1 MARSDLLLSLVRAG
15 ARGDQTMFRRSLE
28 ALVAEERAKHH
39 GVLAGQLEEFLTT
52 PAASSPS
59 NGYTQLSGGRP
70 SEGRPPALTE
80 RHPRRALNE
89 LLLPQPVSTAIREV
103 VEEQQRAELLRSHSI
118 EPRHRLLL
126 IGPPGNGKTT
136 LAEAVAHS
144 LMVPLLTVRY
154 DAAIGSYLG
163 ETAARLQRVFDSARA
178 RQCVLFFDEFDT
190 LGKERGDQH
199 DTGEIKRV
207 VSSLLMQI
215 DALPSYVVVVAASN
229 HSELFDRAVWRRFQ
243 VRLHLPAPTRLQAEA
258 WFARFQERSGV
269 DFGWTPRTLADKLTG
284 LSFAELEEFC
294 ADVLRRKILG
304 EPGSDVRAIVGER
317 LRQWR
322 DRAAPRSS

>member
-1 MARSDLLLSLVRAG
+1 
-15 ARGDQTMFRRSLE
+15 MFRRTLE

-39 GVLAGQLEEFLTT
+39 GVLANQLEEFLNAPAPAGSTNGYGQVIGARPSDAR
-52 PAASSPS
+52 PAAV
-59 NGYTQLSGGRP
+59 
-70 SEGRPPALTE
+70 SEK
-80 RHPRRALNE
+80 HPRRSLSE
-89 LLLPQPVSTAIREV
+89 LLLPPTVDAAVREI
-103 VEEQQRAELLRSHSI
+103 VEEQQRAELLRSHAI

-136 LAEAVAHS
+136 LAEAVAHA
-144 LMVPLLTVRY
+144 LMVPMLTVRY
-154 DAAIGSYLG
+154 EAAIGSYLG
-163 ETAARLQRVFDSARA
+163 ETATRLQRVFDSART
-178 RQCVLFFDEFDT
+178 RHCVLFFDEFDT
-190 LGKERGDQH
+190 LGKERGDHH

-215 DALPSYVVVVAASN
+215 DSLPSYVVVVAASN

-243 VRLHLPAPTRLQAEA
+243 VRLRLPAPTRLQTEA
-258 WFARFQERSGV
+258 WFSRFQERTGV
-269 DFGWTPRTLADKLTG
+269 DFGWKSRTLADKLKG

-294 ADVLRRKILG
+294 ADVVRRKILT
-304 EPGSDVRAIVGER
+304 EPASDVRAIVGER